1 MVEEAQEE
9 GELDELAPVEGVDQR
24 RDGDEEDDDEDDAGE
39 EDAGDAVAATTRLVG
54 MIGHTQ
60 PNLVERGARLF
71 KEGVMM
77 GFWCWYVHLFCDGL
91 GLGHM

>member
-1 MVEEAQEE
+1 MK
-9 GELDELAPVEGVDQR
+9 GVDQC

-60 PNLVERGARLF
+60 PNLVKRGELLF
-71 KEGVMM
+71 
-77 GFWCWYVHLFCDGL
+77 
-91 GLGHM
+91 